1 MEFLQKKG
9 LTIKDQMLY
18 FGDWSCVDLAKKY
31 GTPIY
36 VINEDIIKERY
47 TQLFKSLKKYYDKI
61 RIHYAVKSNTNMA
74 LLAILNKMG
83 AYLDCVSTGEIYIA
97 QKVGFSPDRILYTGN
112 NYTDEELIFALENK
126 VMLNLDA
133 RSQIDQLIRILDSRD
148 FLEKRPLISF
158 RVNPE
163 FGGGHHDHCITA
175 GPNTKFGILE
185 RDIVDAYR
193 KSIKNGFNMF
203 GIHMHIGSGI
213 LDVNTFKI
221 AAEKFLEIVKKI
233 TGHLDIKFDFVDF
246 GGGIGIPYRPEEKPI
261 NIDQYAKTM
270 IGLFKKYTKECS
282 LGHPFFCIEPGRFI
296 TAESCIILSEVNTI
310 KKMMDQNY
318 VGIDAGF
325 NVLIRPTMYGSYH
338 HIEVAN
344 KMDLPK
350 NEVYNITGPICESG
364 DVLARERKLPKI
376 SENDIIAIL
385 DTGAYGFTMNS
396 NYNSRPRP
404 AEILINGKNADI
416 IREKENFDDL
426 IKKQLIPLR
435 LK

>member
-1 MEFLQKKG
+1 
-9 LTIKDQMLY
+9 MLY
-18 FGDWSCVDLAKKY
+18 FGDWSCVDLAKNY

-36 VINEDIIKERY
+36 VINEDIIRERY
-47 TQLFKSLKKYYDKI
+47 ARLFKSLKKYYDKI
-61 RIHYAVKSNTNMA
+61 RIHYAVKANTNMA
-74 LLAILNKMG
+74 VLAILNQLG
-83 AYLDCVSTGEIYIA
+83 SHLDCVSTGEIYIA

-112 NYTDEELIFALENK
+112 NYTDEELLFALENR

-133 RSQIDQLIRILDSRD
+133 RSQIDRLIRILDSRD
-148 FLEKRPLISF
+148 FLEKRPLLSF

-175 GPNTKFGILE
+175 GPNTKFGILD
-185 RDIVDAYR
+185 RDIVDVYR
-193 KSIKNGFNMF
+193 KAIKNGFSKF

-221 AAEKFLEIVKKI
+221 AAEKYLEIVKKI
-233 TGHLDIKFDFVDF
+233 TENLDINFEFIDF
-246 GGGIGIPYRPEEKPI
+246 GGGIGIPYRPEEEPL

-270 IGLFKKYTKECS
+270 IGLFKKYNEECS
-282 LGHPFFCIEPGRFI
+282 LGDPFFCIEPGRFI
-296 TAESCIILSEVNTI
+296 TAESCIILSEVTTI
-310 KKMMDQNY
+310 KKMKDQNY

-325 NVLIRPTMYGSYH
+325 NILIRPTMYGSYH
-338 HIEVAN
+338 HIEVVN

-385 DTGAYGFTMNS
+385 DAGAYGFTMNS

-404 AEILINGKNADI
+404 AEILIHEKNADI
-416 IREKENFDDL
+416 VREKENFEDL
-426 IKKQLIPLR
+426 INKQLIPNR